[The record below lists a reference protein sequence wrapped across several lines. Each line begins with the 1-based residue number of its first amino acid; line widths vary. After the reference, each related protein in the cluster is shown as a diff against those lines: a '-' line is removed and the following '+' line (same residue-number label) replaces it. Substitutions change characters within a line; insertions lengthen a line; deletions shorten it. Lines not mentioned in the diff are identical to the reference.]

1 MRTHATAIQ
10 GAAIAL
16 ILVTGAIHFVD
27 APSSFADA
35 TYKGWLFVAN
45 GIAAIV
51 AAYAIYRGRRWGW
64 GLGVL
69 VAGGALLGYAIS
81 RTIGLPGL
89 APEIWISSPLAVLSL
104 AVEAACVA
112 VLAQGLARSM
122 RYGDAQ
128 P

>member
-1 MRTHATAIQ
+1 MRITGTAVQ

-16 ILVTGAIHFVD
+16 VLVTGAIHFVD
-27 APSSFADA
+27 APSSFSDA
-35 TYKGWLFVAN
+35 TYKAWLFVAN

-51 AAYAIYRGRRWGW
+51 AAIAIYRGRRWGSA
-64 GLGVL
+64 LGIL
-69 VAGGALLGYAIS
+69 VAGGALVGYVIS

-104 AVEAACVA
+104 AVEVACVA
-112 VLAQGLARSM
+112 VLVQSARSM
-122 RYGDAQ
+122 RYRDAQ

>member
-1 MRTHATAIQ
+1 MRITGSAVQ

-16 ILVTGAIHFVD
+16 VLVTGAIHFVD
-27 APSSFADA
+27 APSSFSDA

-51 AAYAIYRGRRWGW
+51 AAIAISRGRRWGSS
-64 GLGVL
+64 LGVL
-69 VAGGALLGYAIS
+69 VAGGALVGYVIS
-81 RTIGLPGL
+81 RTIGLPGI

-112 VLAQGLARSM
+112 VLVQSARSM
-122 RYGDAQ
+122 RHGDA
-128 P
+128 